1 MPLSI
6 TLAFLIITVIIS
18 FYAFGKPM
26 VQARLMMNPYNIRHK
41 GQYERFITS
50 GFIHKDHMHLIF
62 NMFSFTSSEPA
73 VERDFVILFG
83 SKGNYY
89 FILLYLMAIAVSDL
103 PTYFKQ
109 QNNPGY
115 NSLGASGG
123 VAAVVFAFIILEP
136 MQYLCI
142 FLALCMPG
150 FVLGSLYIIYS
161 YFQSKRANDH
171 INHDA
176 HLYGSLFGLL
186 FCIIIYPVSIVR
198 FYEQVSY
205 WVEHWFV

>member
-1 MPLSI
+1 MTFSI
-6 TLAFLIITVIIS
+6 TIILVIITVAVS
-18 FYAFGKPM
+18 FYAFPRPEL
-26 VQARLMMNPYNIRHK
+26 QARLMMNPYSIKRK
-41 GQYERFITS
+41 RQYERFLTS

-62 NMFSFTSSEPA
+62 NMFSLYFLGAA
-73 VERDFVILFG
+73 VEREFHILFG
-83 SKGNYY
+83 ATGNVY
-89 FILLYLMAIAVSDL
+89 FVALYLMAIAVSDL

-109 QNNPGY
+109 QDNPGY

-142 FLALCMPG
+142 FLAICMPG

-161 YFQSKRANDH
+161 YFQSKRANDN

-176 HLYGSLFGLL
+176 HLFGSLFGLL
-186 FCIIIYPVSIVR
+186 FCVVVYPPAIEN
-198 FYEQVSY
+198 FFQQVT
-205 WVEHWFV
+205 HWLQHLF

>member
-1 MPLSI
+1 
-6 TLAFLIITVIIS
+6 
-18 FYAFGKPM
+18 M